1 MAAIEGARRIKQ
13 FGKFVL
19 VLGSLCAF
27 VLWVVAEARGSAKVG
42 ALEQLIAFLF
52 LPLFFGG
59 ILWICGWILEGFL
72 KPAR

>member
-19 VLGSLCAF
+19 ALGSLCA
-27 VLWVVAEARGSAKVG
+27 VILWVVAEATGKTKVG
-42 ALEQLIAFLF
+42 PLEQLVAFLF

>member
-1 MAAIEGARRIKQ
+1 MAATEGARRIKQ
-13 FGKFVL
+13 FGKLVL
-19 VLGSLCAF
+19 VLGSLCAL
-27 VLWVVAEARGSAKVG
+27 VLWVFAEATGGAKVG
-42 ALEQLIAFLF
+42 PFEQLVAFLF